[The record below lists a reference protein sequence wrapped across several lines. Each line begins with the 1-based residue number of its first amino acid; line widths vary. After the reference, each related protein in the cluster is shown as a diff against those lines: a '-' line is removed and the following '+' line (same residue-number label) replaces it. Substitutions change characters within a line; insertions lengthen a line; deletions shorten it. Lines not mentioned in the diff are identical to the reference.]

1 MVRVSPER
9 LDPPRTLG
17 HMTLL
22 AKLGEG
28 GMAGVYVASVGGGD
42 LSRLAAVKLLRP
54 GMHDHDY
61 RLRFLDEAKLV
72 VRLHHNNLIDVHEAG
87 ELEDQLFIVM
97 ELVEGRD
104 LADIWDRCAELGRAF
119 PVPIAVH
126 IVSSVLRG
134 LHYAHT
140 FPDLELVHRDISPS
154 NILVDWAGAVRL
166 ADFGLATSVLKT
178 SLTVPGVV
186 FGKVGYMSP
195 EQALRRPLDGR
206 ADVYGCGVVLWE
218 LLTGRPLRDSGFD
231 TQAVVE
237 FEARP
242 PSLLSDRVD
251 PELDAIV
258 MRALA
263 RDRGARYRT
272 AGDFLGDLGQ
282 WVGRHA
288 PGTSQDSLAEFMQQL
303 FGGELEDDRAQFRRL
318 RDEMSGRKRTAL
330 LGSASQVATDRGVK
344 PVSASKRVVSEQA
357 DGSPQDEEIIRAGT
371 VIAERY
377 RVLGRLGQGGMGT
390 VYMGEHVTVGRSVAI
405 KVLTHQ
411 WSRNEA
417 VAQRFRAEARAASA
431 AGHPNIIEVFDA
443 GILEDAR
450 LFLVME
456 FLTGSNLFEEV
467 RRHGPFAVARAC
479 RTMRDVARAVRAAHN
494 VGIIHRD
501 LKPENVMLADRGEEE
516 AVKVLDF
523 GISAGASKTPGAG
536 RLTVPG
542 HALGTPQYMAPEQAR
557 GDSATEL
564 FDVYAMGV
572 LLYEV
577 LTGVPPFDSDNV
589 VDLLARKTMERAP
602 SVADRRR
609 DLPEKLVRLVD
620 DCMEIPPERRPQ
632 NAQEFIDRIEEIL
645 RSLPREAPT
654 AAEPQAADTPAV
666 SAPTSLISPSASSSG
681 LARPFPVAQAQR
693 RRHRGVVASGIA
705 VLAAAAIVFGISSMS
720 STPSGDE
727 PAVVESQPSPALA
740 APPPEK
746 EPRTRD
752 PAEEQDEISEAAPPE
767 SPPGGA
773 NEAADTKEESAQAP
787 PDTTEPWAT
796 SECADVRKAAARA
809 RQRSA
814 WATLLR
820 KVKRRECWRKRSEH
834 VRLQVQALAELQRF
848 RECLDVGKGYNDPKI
863 KRYVRLCEARVGK

>member
-42 LSRLAAVKLLRP
+42 LTRLAAVKLLRP
-54 GMHDHDY
+54 GMPDHDY
-61 RLRFLDEAKLV
+61 RQRFLDEAKLV
-72 VRLHHNNLIDVHEAG
+72 VRLHHNNLIHVHEAG
-87 ELEDQLFIVM
+87 EIEEQLFIVM

-119 PVPIAVH
+119 PVPISVH
-126 IVSSVLRG
+126 IVRSALRG

-140 FPDLELVHRDISPS
+140 FPELELVHRDVSPS

-166 ADFGLATSVLKT
+166 ADFGLATSSLKT

-218 LLTGRPLRDSGFD
+218 LLTGRPLRDAGFD

-263 RDRGARYRT
+263 NDRDARYRT
-272 AGDFLGDLGQ
+272 ANDFMGDLGQ
-282 WVGRHA
+282 WASRHA
-288 PGTSQDSLAEFMQQL
+288 PGTSQDTLAEFMQEL
-303 FGGELEDDRAQFRRL
+303 FGNELEEDRAQYRML
-318 RDEMSGRKRTAL
+318 REDMSGHKRTAL
-330 LGSASQVATDRGVK
+330 LGSSSPAPSGHAIKQMAASQKQA
-344 PVSASKRVVSEQA
+344 PEQA
-357 DGSPQDEEIIRAGT
+357 DGAQREEEIIRAGT

-411 WSRNEA
+411 WSHNEA

-443 GILEDAR
+443 GTLDDGR
-450 LFLVME
+450 LYLVME
-456 FLTGSNLFEEV
+456 FLTGSNLYEEV
-467 RRHGPFAVARAC
+467 HRHGPFAVAKAC

-494 VGIIHRD
+494 VDIIHRD
-501 LKPENVMLADRGEEE
+501 LKPENIMLADRGEEE
-516 AVKVLDF
+516 SVKVLDF
-523 GISAGASKTPGAG
+523 GISAGASKAPGAG

-557 GDSATEL
+557 GEEPTEL

-589 VDLLARKTMERAP
+589 VDVLARKTMEPAP
-602 SVADRRR
+602 SVAERRK
-609 DLPEKLVRLVD
+609 DLPTKLVQLVD
-620 DCMEIPPERRPQ
+620 DCMEISPERRPQ
-632 NAQEFIDRIEEIL
+632 SAQDFIDRIEEIL
-645 RSLPREAPT
+645 RALPREAPT
-654 AAEPQAADTPAV
+654 APDARPANV
-666 SAPTSLISPSASSSG
+666 RPSSSTVGVISPSASSSG
-681 LARPFPVAQAQR
+681 LARPFPVAPVR
-693 RRHRGVVASGIA
+693 RRRYTGIVGAGIA
-705 VLAAAAIVFGISSMS
+705 AL
-720 STPSGDE
+720 
-727 PAVVESQPSPALA
+727 ALA
-740 APPPEK
+740 AMAFGVWQMTSAPSRVEPPRIAKEEGRPSQPQPPPAAIEEPALEK
-746 EPRTRD
+746 QRD
-752 PAEEQDEISEAAPPE
+752 ETSKTTPPEAKATEAAV
-767 SPPGGA
+767 PGD
-773 NEAADTKEESAQAP
+773 ETEESAPTASEA
-787 PDTTEPWAT
+787 TEAWAT
-796 SECADVRKAAARA
+796 PGCADIRRAAARA

-814 WATLLR
+814 WNTLLR
-820 KVKRRECWRKRSEH
+820 KVERGECWRKRSDH
-834 VRLQVQALAELQRF
+834 VHLRVQALAELERF
-848 RECLDVGKGYNDPKI
+848 EDCLNLGKGYNDPRI
-863 KRYVRLCEARVGK
+863 KRYVRLCAARTGK